1 MKLLIVDDEQLTR
14 EGIVSSVDWET
25 VGITEVLEADD
36 GVNGLEMAKRHKP
49 DIVLCDVRMP
59 RMDGIAMLER
69 IEALFPD
76 TVAIFMSGY
85 SDKEYLK
92 AAIQLKAINYIEKPF
107 SPKEIEEA
115 VQQAVEQ
122 CQSKLRQ
129 KNAEEIHT
137 NLAATQLAFQLTV
150 PYYTCQSI
158 IDELCSQFHRHYGT
172 DKFKSVTTVIV
183 KLEELP
189 DAATDLT
196 YIHKQIH
203 DFLQPMHLHI
213 IYSEKRSFHIV
224 YHIYGSLP
232 PAKSTLSRI
241 AGRLGE
247 LFGELGR
254 YYIAVGDTVEG
265 IEKAYHSYESAVILL
280 QSSYFFEPGYIL
292 QPENE
297 KNKKVT
303 AVSELSELS
312 QQYIA
317 SVSNKEE
324 GKAGEILEQLFVNCS
339 HACGLMPNQV
349 KSLYYEM
356 LSHLY
361 KERKN
366 NQLLPDFSIENHEN
380 IMDIMEGCF
389 SYFMLHEL
397 LKEKT
402 ENLFADISQTKPE
415 NATIYMIRDFI
426 SSHYSDSS
434 LSVKDISEY
443 VNLSTSY
450 LCTFFKNGAGVTL
463 NQYITEYRLEKAKQ
477 LLADPRY
484 RITDISSAV
493 GYSDG
498 NYFSKSFR
506 KYTGLSPSEFREKAL
521 K

>member
-1 MKLLIVDDEQLTR
+1 M
-14 EGIVSSVDWET
+14 
-25 VGITEVLEADD
+25 
-36 GVNGLEMAKRHKP
+36 
-49 DIVLCDVRMP
+49 
-59 RMDGIAMLER
+59 
-69 IEALFPD
+69 
-76 TVAIFMSGY
+76 
-85 SDKEYLK
+85 
-92 AAIQLKAINYIEKPF
+92 
-107 SPKEIEEA
+107 
-115 VQQAVEQ
+115 
-122 CQSKLRQ
+122 
-129 KNAEEIHT
+129 
-137 NLAATQLAFQLTV
+137 
-150 PYYTCQSI
+150 
-158 IDELCSQFHRHYGT
+158 
-172 DKFKSVTTVIV
+172 
-183 KLEELP
+183 
-189 DAATDLT
+189 
-196 YIHKQIH
+196 
-203 DFLQPMHLHI
+203 
-213 IYSEKRSFHIV
+213 
-224 YHIYGSLP
+224 
-232 PAKSTLSRI
+232 
-241 AGRLGE
+241 
-247 LFGELGR
+247 
-254 YYIAVGDTVEG
+254 
-265 IEKAYHSYESAVILL
+265 
-280 QSSYFFEPGYIL
+280 

-324 GKAGEILEQLFVNCS
+324 GKAGEVLEQLFVNCS